1 MQDRWPLLLA
11 AGVGTAWL
19 GFAPEAAALTD
30 KQRLEKLEQHMLEL
44 ERRLEASEAENA
56 KLRAQQ
62 AAPATAPGRAATA
75 GSTAAGATSAAPDV
89 KALDQKVRLLERKL
103 EVEKEASD
111 AAWAKLPKVE
121 LGSQGL
127 KVESADKNNTLY
139 LRGTLQ
145 ADGRFYVDDS
155 QGNPANTNGD
165 NLNDQFLIRRARITL
180 EGTLWK
186 YIDYRIMPDF
196 AGAQA
201 RLFDAY
207 VDFRPLQEVSLTA
220 GKYKAPI
227 SLERLQSASALSLIE
242 RAYPTQ
248 LAPNRDL
255 GLMLHGEFDKPGY
268 AKDKRSFPLFMYPE
282 FFAYQL
288 AVANGSR
295 NNNGDATG
303 DTNDDKEFQGRV
315 FSHPFQ
321 HSGIEPLEGL
331 GLGLAGSW
339 GNPNDE
345 TLSNYVTPGQ
355 NTMFRYAG
363 NARADGVHSRI
374 YPQLYWNYGSF
385 GLIGEY
391 AASNQELANQTVQN
405 NRTANKYNTT
415 TNDQAWNV
423 TLLYVLTGEDNVF
436 LNQGLKPRHPFDPF
450 NGHWGALQ
458 LAARWTELD
467 FDDAVFLNTGTAAKP
482 IYPLA
487 DPRASVSSAS
497 SWALGVNWWLN
508 NNVKFMA
515 NYEQTEFD
523 GGAGVYDGKGALT
536 PQIRDRE
543 TEKVFMTRF
552 QVSF

>member
-30 KQRLEKLEQHMLEL
+30 KERLEKLERHMLEL
-44 ERRLEASEAENA
+44 EKRLEASEAENA

-62 AAPATAPGRAATA
+62 AAPAGTAKGAAA
-75 GSTAAGATSAAPDV
+75 GSAAAGQAAAAPDV
-89 KALDQKVRLLERKL
+89 KALDQKVRLIERKL
-103 EVEKEASD
+103 EVDKENTD
-111 AAWAKLPKVE
+111 AKWAKLPKME

-127 KVESADKNNTLY
+127 KVESADGNNTLY
-139 LRGTLQ
+139 LRSTLQ
-145 ADGRFYVDDS
+145 ADGRFYVDDNGS
-155 QGNPANTNGD
+155 NPTNTNGD
-165 NLNDQFLIRRARITL
+165 DLNDQFLIRRARITL

-186 YIDYRIMPDF
+186 YIDYRVMPDF
-196 AGAQA
+196 AGSQT

-227 SLERLQSASALSLIE
+227 SLERLQSASALSLTE
-242 RAYPTQ
+242 RAFPTQ

-268 AKDKRSFPLFMYPE
+268 AKNKRSFPLFMYPE
-282 FFAYQL
+282 FIAYQL
-288 AVANGSR
+288 GVANGSR

-303 DTNDDKEFQGRV
+303 DVNDDKEFQGRV
-315 FSHPFQ
+315 FAHPFQ

-345 TLSNYVTPGQ
+345 TLSNYVTPAQ
-355 NTMFRYAG
+355 NTMFRYAS
-363 NARADGVHSRI
+363 NARADGVHTRI
-374 YPQLYWNYGSF
+374 YPQMYWNYGPF

-391 AASNQELANQTVQN
+391 AVSDQELASQSVKN
-405 NRTANKYNTT
+405 NVSVNKYQTT
-415 TNDQAWNV
+415 INDQAWNV

-436 LNQGLKPRHPFDPF
+436 LNQGIKPRHIFDPF
-450 NGHWGALQ
+450 NGQWGAFQ
-458 LAARWTELD
+458 LAARWTEMD
-467 FDDAVFLNTGTAAKP
+467 FDKAVFLNTGTAAKP
-482 IYPLA
+482 VYPLA
-487 DPRASVSSAS
+487 DPRNSVSSAS

-515 NYEQTEFD
+515 DYNQTEFD
-523 GGAGVYDGKGALT
+523 GGAGVYNSKGALT
-536 PQIRDRE
+536 SEVRDRQ